1 MPWTEKDYPDSMK
14 NMEPMARGKAI
25 DIANAMLAEGHE
37 EGDAI
42 PIAQTPKWAKDAT
55 QAEKKELKQKDI
67 ADHPYK
73 GKSRGAKLMKSDVN
87 VQKTEEGYE
96 VKTAGATRAD
106 SLHDA
111 KKEAVQRAEEIAGN
125 RGTKVKKE
133 RLFRSRW

>member
-14 NMEPMARGKAI
+14 NMEPMARRKAI

-42 PIAQTPKWAKDAT
+42 PIAIAQAPKWAKDAT

-73 GKSRGAKLMKSDVN
+73 GKSRGAKLMKRDVN

-96 VKTAGATRAD
+96 VKTVGATRAD
-106 SLHDA
+106 SLHDT
-111 KKEAVQRAEEIAGN
+111 KKEAVQRAAEIAGN
-125 RGTKVKKE
+125 RGTRGKK
-133 RLFRSRW
+133 